1 MKNKIIIV
9 EPDTEFATRL
19 AAALEKGQYQ
29 ATIVRNVRD
38 ACLILVQ
45 QHQDL
50 AFVPAQSDDGLFR
63 ALLILQPDLPLVGIV
78 PTPQTPLPQ
87 AQRARLKTL
96 LSKTRFEVELPL
108 VLEAILQKPVSS
120 MFLETDQ
127 GSTQVVSLVDIG
139 RVMGLLQQMTADTG
153 ITALFTQHRSVLAF
167 AGELSNEQATLIAA
181 RCQQTWQ
188 PELLTAQMQFYRL
201 PGRVGELLLYTR
213 PIGKDNALVLVA
225 SPTTPLGMVRMQADA
240 LQPQLL
246 EMTGIEVTVAA
257 APYTPALP
265 SPQPAR
271 TNHAYAILW
280 RAREPLPDFL
290 HIPLRRALERLAKAN
305 ACMLTHFDVTE
316 QYVHL
321 VVNCPPGRNGTWAAH
336 LFKNGS
342 ERELQTQFQVRT
354 TFWTTGHYATES
366 PDPLPVAELDLFM
379 QNAMTV

>member
-1 MKNKIIIV
+1 MKNKIIII

-78 PTPQTPLPQ
+78 PAQHTPLPQ
-87 AQRARLKTL
+87 AQRSRLKTL
-96 LSKTRFEVELPL
+96 LSKTRFDVELPL
-108 VLEAILQKPVSS
+108 VLEAILQKPVSP
-120 MFLETDQ
+120 MFLEPDQ
-127 GSTQVVSLVDIG
+127 GPTQVVSVVDMG
-139 RVMGLLQQMTADTG
+139 RVVALLQQASKQAG
-153 ITALFTQHRSVLAF
+153 LSVLFTQNRSVLAF
-167 AGELSNEQATLIAA
+167 AGEVSNEQANLIAA
-181 RCQQTWQ
+181 RCQQTWLG
-188 PELLTAQMQFYRL
+188 ELLTAQMQFYRL
-201 PGRVGELLLYTR
+201 PGRVGELLLYSR
-213 PIGKDNALVLVA
+213 PIGANNALILVA
-225 SPTTPLGMVRMQADA
+225 SPTTPLSMLRTQAER

-246 EMTGIEVTVAA
+246 ELTGMEITVAA
-257 APYTPALP
+257 AAPAPLPALP
-265 SPQPAR
+265 VPAR
-271 TNHAYAILW
+271 SSYAYAILW

-290 HIPLRRALERLAKAN
+290 HIPLRRALERIAKAN
-305 ACMLTHFDVTE
+305 ACMVTHFDVTE

-366 PDPLPVAELDLFM
+366 PDPLPPAELDLFM
-379 QNAMTV
+379 QNTLTM

>member
-78 PTPQTPLPQ
+78 PAPHTPLPQ

-96 LSKTRFEVELPL
+96 LSKTRFDVELPL
-108 VLEAILQKPVSS
+108 VLEAILQKPVSP
-120 MFLETDQ
+120 MFLEPDQ
-127 GSTQVVSLVDIG
+127 GPTQVVSLVDIG
-139 RVMGLLQQMTADTG
+139 RVMALLQQMTADTG
-153 ITALFTQHRSVLAF
+153 IAALFTQHRSVLAF

-188 PELLTAQMQFYRL
+188 PEILTAQMQFYRL

-213 PIGKDNALVLVA
+213 PIGKINALVLVA
-225 SPTTPLGMVRMQADA
+225 SPTTPLSMVRAQADA
-240 LQPQLL
+240 LRPQLL
-246 EMTGIEVTVAA
+246 ELTGIEVTVAA
-257 APYTPALP
+257 AEYTPTP
-265 SPQPAR
+265 PPPQPIR

-290 HIPLRRALERLAKAN
+290 HIPLRRALERIAKAN

-366 PDPLPVAELDLFM
+366 PDPLPHAELDLFM
-379 QNAMTV
+379 QIP